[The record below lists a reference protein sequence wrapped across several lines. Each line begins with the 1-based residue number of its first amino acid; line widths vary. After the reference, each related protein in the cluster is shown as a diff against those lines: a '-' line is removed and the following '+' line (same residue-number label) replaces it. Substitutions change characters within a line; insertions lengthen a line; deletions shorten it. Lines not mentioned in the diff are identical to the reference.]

1 LKPPKVVGASDPA
14 LEERAPPPLERR
26 AAHRWLSEKSKQLL
40 EGDRER
46 TDLFISKMAE
56 EKIRNHA
63 ASGASERLEV
73 MGFLLGNVY
82 RHQGMT
88 YSIVRDVAT
97 SDLEATSV
105 RVRFQREGMERLF
118 ASMDDCGFD
127 FLLVGWY
134 HSHPGHRCFLS
145 STDVDTQNSMF
156 GQPYHAAVVID
167 PLNHEIEAYRIERG
181 VPVTRPFAIY
191 WDKHQNPYF
200 GETVKHRRLKNEPKQ

>member
-1 LKPPKVVGASDPA
+1 MKPPRVVGASHPIIQEREPPA
-14 LEERAPPPLERR
+14 HERR
-26 AAHRWLSEKSKQLL
+26 AAHKWLPKKTKEMVDLDPKKV
-40 EGDRER
+40 
-46 TDLFISKMAE
+46 DLFVSTTAE

-82 RHQGMT
+82 QHEGVT
-88 YSIVRDVAT
+88 YSVVRDVAT

-105 RVRFQREGMERLF
+105 RVKFQRGGMERLF
-118 ASMDDCGFD
+118 ASLDGCGFD

-156 GQPYHAAVVID
+156 GEPYHAAMVID
-167 PLNHEIEAYRIERG
+167 PVNREIEAYRIEKG
-181 VPVTRPFAIY
+181 VPTVRPFAIY
-191 WDKHQNPYF
+191 WDEEQKPYNAD
-200 GETVKHRRLKNEPKQ
+200 VPRRRRLKN